1 MEALTLASFFQNSE
15 DAEIN
20 QYNILGGIKEYQNEL
35 NRKRVYPSLSQLI
48 ELVTSLEDIV
58 YNRNEIFDAFPKE
71 IVRYDLENKKIILE
85 PVDKSPQKV
94 ELVFNLI
101 EWALPILKQTIEEAI
116 ILYEFVDK
124 NLEIDNV
131 GILPIYKNEGY
142 FIVPNNQVITL
153 NVFKFECSLFSANS
167 EKYRS
172 LRTKLIEEL
181 EKNFLEKSPE
191 VIKLDLINRFKELPN
206 PATFLCETDLDFP
219 FNETIFPIAKRKLM
233 HKVATA

>member
-1 MEALTLASFFQNSE
+1 MESLTLASFFQNSE
-15 DAEIN
+15 DTEIN
-20 QYNILGGIKEYQNEL
+20 QYRILGGIKEYRNEL
-35 NRKRVYPSLSQLI
+35 NRKKIYPSLLQLI

-58 YNRNEIFDAFPKE
+58 YSKNEIFDAFPKE

-101 EWALPILKQTIEEAI
+101 EWSLPILKQTIEEAI
-116 ILYEFVDK
+116 VLYEFVEK

-131 GILPIYKNEGY
+131 GILPLYKNEGY
-142 FIVPNNQVITL
+142 FIVPDNQL
-153 NVFKFECSLFSANS
+153 SMLQVFRFECALFSADS

-172 LRTKLIEEL
+172 LRTKLIEESENNYL
-181 EKNFLEKSPE
+181 RKSPE
-191 VIKLDLINRFKELPN
+191 LIKLELINKFKELPN

-219 FNETIFPIAKRKLM
+219 FNETIFPIAKRILM
-233 HKVATA
+233 HKVTAS